1 MMEKQTVVTVVSLS
15 MSVASLSLL
24 ITAILTDHWY
34 ETDTTQHRQNC
45 DQYGLDSNG
54 QKNRLMPIY
63 HLPLL
68 ESGNPRGN
76 QALLRAIHVG
86 SREEELLENWRSILG
101 MGILETEC
109 GRPLFSTYS
118 GLWRKCYHV
127 GQDRD
132 IDNLIAKG
140 IAQRCTTIKYHFSQP
155 VRLRSIPQNLTRII
169 QQDEWHLLHLR
180 RITAG
185 FLGMAAGVMLCG
197 CIVASVSF
205 IWERSLTQHVSGL
218 LFLMAGIFCTI
229 SLCTYAAG
237 VSYELSRVPPFI
249 YGLPGDVEHGYS
261 WSSYCAW
268 LSLGLAVAA
277 GCLATTY
284 PILTRSEGRRG
295 KADPDTP
302 A

>member
-1 MMEKQTVVTVVSLS
+1 MVTVVSLS

-68 ESGNPRGN
+68 ESSNPRGN

-86 SREEELLENWRSILG
+86 SKEEELLENWRSILG

-132 IDNLIAKG
+132 IDNLITKG
-140 IAQRCTTIKYHFSQP
+140 KREAGSCMLTVNAVKRIFNYVEMKLSKTITNSARYRTLEY
-155 VRLRSIPQNLTRII
+155 VRIQLNLI
-169 QQDEWHLLHLR
+169 LLNSEK
-180 RITAG
+180 G
-185 FLGMAAGVMLCG
+185 
-197 CIVASVSF
+197 SV
-205 IWERSLTQHVSGL
+205 
-218 LFLMAGIFCTI
+218 
-229 SLCTYAAG
+229 
-237 VSYELSRVPPFI
+237 
-249 YGLPGDVEHGYS
+249 
-261 WSSYCAW
+261 
-268 LSLGLAVAA
+268 
-277 GCLATTY
+277 
-284 PILTRSEGRRG
+284 
-295 KADPDTP
+295 
-302 A
+302 

>member
-1 MMEKQTVVTVVSLS
+1 
-15 MSVASLSLL
+15 
-24 ITAILTDHWY
+24 
-34 ETDTTQHRQNC
+34 
-45 DQYGLDSNG
+45 
-54 QKNRLMPIY
+54 
-63 HLPLL
+63 
-68 ESGNPRGN
+68 
-76 QALLRAIHVG
+76 
-86 SREEELLENWRSILG
+86 
-101 MGILETEC
+101 
-109 GRPLFSTYS
+109 
-118 GLWRKCYHV
+118 
-127 GQDRD
+127 
-132 IDNLIAKG
+132 
-140 IAQRCTTIKYHFSQP
+140 
-155 VRLRSIPQNLTRII
+155 
-169 QQDEWHLLHLR
+169 
-180 RITAG
+180 
-185 FLGMAAGVMLCG
+185 MAAGVILCG

-218 LFLMAGIFCTI
+218 LFLMAGTRQHTRAHTDTRTPQRPFLSALIIPPSFMSKSIFPSENIHYHKHSSTTSLSQSSLGIFCTI